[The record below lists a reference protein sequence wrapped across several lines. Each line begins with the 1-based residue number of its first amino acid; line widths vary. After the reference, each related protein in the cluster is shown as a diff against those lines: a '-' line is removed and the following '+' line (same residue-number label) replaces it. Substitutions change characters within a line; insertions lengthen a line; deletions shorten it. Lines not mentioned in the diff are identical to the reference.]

1 MKANSLISTTKQGT
15 VMEKQL
21 NLFGFEEVKKSIK
34 KVANFILSPEDADW
48 GDIYDEYID
57 FNVCAQTW

>member
-1 MKANSLISTTKQGT
+1 MTTNSLISTTKQGT
-15 VMEKQL
+15 VMGTQL
-21 NLFGFEEVKKSIK
+21 DLFGFAEITKSVK

-57 FNVCAQTW
+57 FNVCSQTW

>member
-1 MKANSLISTTKQGT
+1 MGT
-15 VMEKQL
+15 QL
-21 NLFGFEEVKKSIK
+21 DLFGFAEITKSVK

-57 FNVCAQTW
+57 FNVCSQTW